1 MGLTQ
6 RRVAERPAMSD
17 TAQIETEG
25 PPPSPPVVTASED
38 RLTPAV
44 VYALYL
50 IGLVNGVTILIGLI
64 VAYVVRDK
72 AGPRMASH
80 YEFLIR
86 TFWIGLAVAVIA
98 GAVFAVGL
106 PLSLILVGIPLLLLS
121 GAIISVLGIWFAVR
135 AIVGAVYLARD
146 EAYPRP
152 KAYLI

>member
-1 MGLTQ
+1 
-6 RRVAERPAMSD
+6 MSD
-17 TAQIETEG
+17 PAQIESQE
-25 PPPSPPVVTASED
+25 PSPPVVAGSED
-38 RLTPAV
+38 RVMPAV

-50 IGLVNGVTILIGLI
+50 IGLLNGVTILIGLI

-72 AGPRMASH
+72 AGPKMASH

-86 TFWIGLAVAVIA
+86 TFWIGLAAAVIA
-98 GAVFAVGL
+98 GIVFAVGV
-106 PLSLILVGIPLLLLS
+106 PLSLILIGIPLLLLS

-152 KAYLI
+152 KAYLL